1 MPHRPPEHPP
11 RSTDEEILG
20 TKRRTAKPQ
29 LTEDQRIERIEREMR
44 RAFTALKELGPAAT
58 IFGSARTDEGHPVYA
73 QAREI
78 GRLLGQAGFAIITGG
93 GPGAME
99 AGNRGARDAGVTSVG
114 LNIELPFEQ
123 LPNPYQDIALDFH
136 YFFTR
141 KLMFIRYSTAFVVMP
156 GGYGTLDEL
165 FEALVL
171 EQTDKIHD
179 FPVVLFGTDYWAG
192 MIDWLHEKVVG
203 EQMMAPAD
211 LALIRVTDEP
221 DEVVELICR
230 ARDRVEREAA

>member
-1 MPHRPPEHPP
+1 MARSEHHP

-20 TKRRTAKPQ
+20 TKRRPVKPQ
-29 LTEDQRIERIEREMR
+29 LTEDERLDRIDGELR
-44 RAFTALKELGPAAT
+44 RAFLALKEVGPAVT
-58 IFGSARTDEGHPVYA
+58 IFGSARTHEGHPVYD

-78 GRLLGQAGFAIITGG
+78 ARLLGEAGFAIITGG
-93 GPGAME
+93 GPGVME

-123 LPNPYQDIALDFH
+123 HANPYQDIELDFH

-141 KLMFIRYSTAFVVMP
+141 KLMFVRYATAFVVMP

-179 FPVVLFGTDYWAG
+179 FPVVLFGSEYWTG
-192 MIDWLHEKVVG
+192 LVDWMHEKLVG
-203 EQMMAPAD
+203 EQMMGAAD
-211 LALIRVTDEP
+211 LALIRVTDDP
-221 DEVVELICR
+221 AEVVSTICR
-230 ARDRVEREAA
+230 ARDRVEPEAA

>member
-1 MPHRPPEHPP
+1 
-11 RSTDEEILG
+11 
-20 TKRRTAKPQ
+20 
-29 LTEDQRIERIEREMR
+29 MR
-44 RAFTALKELGPAAT
+44 
-58 IFGSARTDEGHPVYA
+58 
-73 QAREI
+73 
-78 GRLLGQAGFAIITGG
+78 FAIITGG

-99 AGNRGARDAGVTSVG
+99 AGNLGARDAGVTSVG

-123 LPNPYQDIALDFH
+123 QPNPYQDIALDFH

-179 FPVVLFGTDYWAG
+179 FPVVLFGTDYWQG
-192 MIDWLHEKVVG
+192 LVDWLHAEVVTAA
-203 EQMMAPAD
+203 MIAPAD
-211 LALIRVTDEP
+211 LSLLRITDDPE
-221 DEVVELICR
+221 EVVEVICR
-230 ARDRVEREAA
+230 ARDKVERGQ